1 MYLRSCSDSDQEVV
15 KYPTRCKVARLKCW
29 PPFLFASTVPF
40 CCRHRFVRFSGCS
53 SAVQDL
59 PIQSIAFRVSNHSLS
74 HTIIYFFILFLFYL
88 NFFNGRDVSIEME
101 KDVLFWSRQLIFRLP
116 CIFVFYFLTYSN
128 YLLSTEI
135 FSQLQ
140 STRSRS
146 SILIDRFARATNSI
160 SSQR

>member
-53 SAVQDL
+53 SAVQDFAH
-59 PIQSIAFRVSNHSLS
+59 PIDRVSRFQPLTSTYDYLFFYL
-74 HTIIYFFILFLFYL
+74 IYILFK
-88 NFFNGRDVSIEME
+88 FFNGRDVSIEMK

-128 YLLSTEI
+128 YLLSIEI

-140 STRSRS
+140 LTRSRS

-160 SSQR
+160 SS

>member
-1 MYLRSCSDSDQEVV
+1 MILTKRSSNTRPDAKWQDWNVGRLFYLPRQCRSVV
-15 KYPTRCKVARLKCW
+15 AID
-29 PPFLFASTVPF
+29 LFASPGVRRLFRTCPSN
-40 CCRHRFVRFSGCS
+40 RSRF
-53 SAVQDL
+53 
-59 PIQSIAFRVSNHSLS
+59 AFPTTHFHIRL
-74 HTIIYFFILFLFYL
+74 FIFLFLFYL